1 MAHRLVTLVSL
12 LAFAALL
19 LFSLPSSASAT
30 VTLNSY
36 EKQVLSL
43 VNQERAKRGLAKVTV
58 NEYLWRASRAH
69 SREMGDKQYFSHNS
83 YNGESFSKRI
93 VRFGYTYKGY
103 TYWKVG
109 ENIAWGS
116 GLYSSPVAV
125 VDKWMASSTH
135 RAVILTKVFR
145 QIGIGAVKS
154 NKSYKGQNNV
164 WFFTLDLGRRSK

>member
-1 MAHRLVTLVSL
+1 MAHRLIALVSL
-12 LAFAALL
+12 LAFSALL

-36 EKQVLSL
+36 EKQILSL
-43 VNQERAKRGLAKVTV
+43 VNQERAERGLAKLTV

-69 SREMGDKQYFSHNS
+69 SREMGAQQYFSHNS

-116 GLYSSPVAV
+116 GLYASPVAV

-145 QIGIGAVKS
+145 SIGVGAVKS
-154 NKSYKGQNNV
+154 ADGYKGQDDV
-164 WFFTLDLGRRSK
+164 WFFTLDLGRRYK